1 MKKKGYIMNRRKK
14 VFNRIVNP
22 LMLKYLAPT
31 SESAL
36 AKNIPMKYLNYFK
49 EITGRGNGFK
59 VRYRYRGNSKLLKVN
74 KNHDVWYDRPQSFC
88 HMHGAST
95 FAIYER

>member
-1 MKKKGYIMNRRKK
+1 MSIKPKPN
-14 VFNRIVNP
+14 
-22 LMLKYLAPT
+22 
-31 SESAL
+31 SAI
-36 AKNIPMKYLNYFK
+36 K
-49 EITGRGNGFK
+49 
-59 VRYRYRGNSKLLKVN
+59 LKVN